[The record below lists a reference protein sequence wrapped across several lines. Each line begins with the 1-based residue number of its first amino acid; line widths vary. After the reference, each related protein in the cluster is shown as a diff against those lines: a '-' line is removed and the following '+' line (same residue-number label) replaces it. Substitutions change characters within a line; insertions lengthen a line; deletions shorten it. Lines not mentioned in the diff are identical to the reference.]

1 MRAVRHLLS
10 PLLAA
15 LLVATVTFWV
25 PEPPAAH
32 AAGPDLTVVTDA
44 TYTVKPDEAKVAV
57 GVEILARN
65 HRADTATRRFY
76 FDRAF
81 FAVMP
86 GTTGFRISGDGKP
99 KVTVSKTTATYTM
112 LRIDFGQRLYGGKSF
127 RFKLAFDL
135 QDPGGAPAREVRIG
149 SSLVSFPVWA
159 FAGEGSTGSSVA
171 VAFPPGYDVN
181 VEAGALPDR
190 DEAEDGTVIY
200 RSGKIA
206 EPLQFFAYVVADRA
220 GDYAEQERSVA
231 VGDGSASLLL
241 RGWDDDPEW
250 TERVGDLFEQ
260 ALPALHEEI
269 GLPWPHPDPLV
280 IQEVLNRSAGG
291 YAGLFDPGE
300 GRVEVAYWAPS
311 LVVLHEAA
319 HGWFNGGLLADRWAN
334 EGFAT
339 IYAGRVAERLGIEGD
354 APELTDTVL
363 EARIPLN
370 AWGLSGET
378 DDAVEAYGFAAS
390 ATLAA
395 AVAERAGDEAM
406 RDVWSWAEAGVT
418 AYPWPLRDDGD
429 APTALGDPSAG
440 APDWRGLLDLLEERT
455 GTSFDDLW
463 REWVVRPD
471 EVALLEARTS
481 ARREYERTIR
491 LADDWVLPEG
501 IRSALRAWQFD
512 AASALM
518 ADARTVIAQREAL
531 VSRAS
536 RAGLDVP
543 GTVREQ
549 FESGA
554 FGEASATA
562 ADAYS
567 TVGAIVQAEREMP
580 ANPDPL
586 MSLGLLGSNPED
598 DLVTAREA
606 FSAGDL
612 DGALAAAERAQ
623 GGPTA
628 AWHEGRRRA
637 LFILALVVAV
647 MVLVSGIAGLLRRR
661 WRLEQAGAA
670 AVPGGDRAGPRDPAG
685 DPLDPGHGHPDP
697 VQSDPQPA
705 RPADERAP
713 GDHPPGG
720 GPLSAP

>member
-1 MRAVRHLLS
+1 MRAVRGLLS

-15 LLVATVTFWV
+15 LLLVTGTFSA
-25 PEPPAAH
+25 PAAPVAI

-44 TYTVKPDEAKVAV
+44 TYTVKPEEAKVAV
-57 GVEILARN
+57 GVDILARN
-65 HRADTATRRFY
+65 HRADTATKRFY

-99 KVTVSKTTATYTM
+99 KVTVSKSTATYTM

-127 RFKLAFDL
+127 RFRLAFDL

-171 VAFPPGYDVN
+171 VAFPPGYEVN

-190 DEAEDGTVIY
+190 DEAEDGAVIY

-206 EPLQFFAYVVADRA
+206 EPLQFFAYVVADRE
-220 GDYAEQERSVA
+220 GDYVELERSVA
-231 VGDGSASLLL
+231 VGDGTASLLL

-250 TERVGDLFEQ
+250 TERIGDLFEQ
-260 ALPALHEEI
+260 ALPALGEEI
-269 GLPWPHPDPLV
+269 GLPWPHTDPLV
-280 IQEVLNRSAGG
+280 IQEVLSRSAGG

-339 IYAGRVAERLGIEGD
+339 LYAGRVAEDLGIEGD
-354 APELTDTVL
+354 APQLSDTVL

-378 DDAVEAYGFAAS
+378 EDAAEAYGFAAS
-390 ATLAA
+390 AALAEA
-395 AVAERAGDEAM
+395 IAERAGDEAL
-406 RDVWSWAEAGVT
+406 RDVWGWAEAGVT
-418 AYPWPLRDDGD
+418 AYPWPLRADADDS
-429 APTALGDPSAG
+429 TALVGNPSAG

-455 GTSFDDLW
+455 GESFDDLW

-471 EVALLEARTS
+471 EVALLDARV
-481 ARREYERTIR
+481 AVRREYERTIR
-491 LADDWVLPEG
+491 LADDWVLPAA
-501 IRSALRAWQFD
+501 IRTALRAWQFD
-512 AASALM
+512 MASALM

-531 VSRAS
+531 VSGAS

-543 GTVREQ
+543 DTVREQ
-549 FESGA
+549 FEAGA

-567 TVGAIVQAEREMP
+567 TVGAIVQAELEMP

-586 MSLGLLGSNPED
+586 MALGLLGSNPEEE
-598 DLVTAREA
+598 LVTAREA
-606 FSAGDL
+606 FAAGDL
-612 DGALAAAERAQ
+612 DTALAAAEQAQ
-623 GGPTA
+623 GGPIA

-637 LFILALVVAV
+637 LFILALVVAG
-647 MVLVSGIAGLLRRR
+647 MVLLTGTAGLLRRR
-661 WRLEQAGAA
+661 RRLELSQAA
-670 AVPGGDRAGPRDPAG
+670 AVPGGDRAELRDRVE
-685 DPLDPGHGHPDP
+685 DPLGPGPGRADP
-697 VQSDPQPA
+697 VPTDPPPA
-705 RPADERAP
+705 PPSDERAP
-713 GDHPPGG
+713 GDRPPG
-720 GPLSAP
+720 